1 MDHIPN
7 IATMEPSDQFKNRL
21 QFFASSGGLRING
34 LKASDQGDYIFSVD
48 GQEFRVM
55 QLLLNDKIKEVI
67 GVLGSSVLLDPE
79 LKVDPSKNYISWT
92 FYGDYILSHIPGHI
106 TMEPTDQFKSRLKF
120 NPSMGTLTINELQ
133 HGDDGNYT
141 FLINNEEI
149 KILRLLIFEKLSD
162 VLILKDNRSLGFL
175 INLRCDITGNPTEY
189 QWWKDGGG
197 ISQHHQF
204 TEENSTLVITRSL
217 VSDCGTYTCIAKNPI
232 SSIKQD
238 YNLILHVKD

>member
-1 MDHIPN
+1 MFWTFHGSNESTVILDHVPGLFTMEPSEQFKNRTQFNATNGALMIYGLKASDEGNFTLTVDGKDLKTIQLLVIAKMKEVIGILGSSVLLDPKIKVDPNKNEILWTFVASNKNRDIIMDHIPN

-92 FYGDYILSHIPGHI
+92 FYGDYILSHIPGHK

-120 NPSMGTLTINELQ
+120 NPSMGTLMIN
-133 HGDDGNYT
+133 
-141 FLINNEEI
+141 
-149 KILRLLIFEKLSD
+149 
-162 VLILKDNRSLGFL
+162 
-175 INLRCDITGNPTEY
+175 
-189 QWWKDGGG
+189 
-197 ISQHHQF
+197 
-204 TEENSTLVITRSL
+204 
-217 VSDCGTYTCIAKNPI
+217 
-232 SSIKQD
+232 
-238 YNLILHVKD
+238 